1 MQNPMAHN
9 ALVTAG
15 KIGTELSETFKEV
28 QKADNVQDTATTF
41 IKFLVEAG
49 ASPDP
54 QLLLDNK

>member
-1 MQNPMAHN
+1 MAHN

-28 QKADNVQDTATTF
+28 QKADKVQDRATTF

>member
-1 MQNPMAHN
+1 MAHN

-15 KIGTELSETFKEV
+15 KIGTKLSETFKKV
-28 QKADNVQDTATTF
+28 QKADLQDRATTF
-41 IKFLVEAG
+41 INCLVEAG